1 MEEEK
6 MPCPKHD
13 DQLEGRS
20 DLECEECYEA
30 DKAEEAYWREL
41 YEGEKLAGLLPAEHY
56 EAEDRRLDR
65 LQAEAATRAHSSE
78 ADGGSETK

>member
-1 MEEEK
+1 
-6 MPCPKHD
+6 MPCKKHED
-13 DQLEGRS
+13 LLEVRS
-20 DLECEECYEA
+20 DPDCKECDLA
-30 DKAEEAYWREL
+30 DWAEENYWDAYWREL

-78 ADGGSETK
+78 ADDGSETK